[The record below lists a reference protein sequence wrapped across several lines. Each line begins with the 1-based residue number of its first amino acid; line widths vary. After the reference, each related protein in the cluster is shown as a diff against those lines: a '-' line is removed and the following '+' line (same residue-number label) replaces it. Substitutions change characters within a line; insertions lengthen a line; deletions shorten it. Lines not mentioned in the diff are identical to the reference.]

1 MVSEDTSIGRNPNLV
16 STPIGK
22 GAGFS
27 GVTERGA
34 RLEGGQRIPN
44 SSDSFFVG
52 DSNRGFLVKERE
64 NLEKGLVFVGNS
76 SGGALNALDVGL
88 GPSTNPPGLLRPNV
102 GLGGPAL
109 YKPDLVGLTSE
120 ALGLGV
126 VGKNGLDPGQ
136 PIGVHQGI
144 ALCSGLEVSNQQAH
158 VVFGAQKSLDTTT
171 EPNLVGK
178 WKRRAR
184 NHHQITDY
192 GDGGLVLGRKLSMA
206 VLRGIRSLSKNRGK
220 FLHLKILLLRG
231 VPTEGM
237 CPRCHRSPETTLHAL
252 WECRGLSI
260 VRDSWAN
267 LRNVAFP
274 KNSLVLD
281 FMVYCSKILKS
292 PDLELLCV
300 MMWRV
305 WFCRNNL
312 VHNLEGKEVG
322 DVANWSVQF
331 LEEWSSANRLDAS
344 RPLRPSVKRPIWCP
358 PEVGMWKIN
367 SDAALCSR
375 DRVAGLGFI
384 VRNSS
389 GNLCLAAMHKWV
401 ASFSPLVAEVL
412 AVKTGVQMAIQAILI
427 CKLGLGF
434 GIGDW
439 LILDKVSDS
448 SVTTVD
454 GRKWVGDLVTN
465 KNVTLSSVAGVAV
478 NTSTTLSGDSIFKSL
493 YKSARI
499 FADGLNYT
507 FEIVPGNYIV
517 RLHFCPFPFEN
528 YNVNESSF
536 SVVANGFKL
545 LSQLSVPGEISHKNM
560 FLQNSGGNASFSL
573 VKEYM
578 LGIHL
583 DMLRIELIPNK
594 GSFGF
599 VNAIE
604 IVPVVDELFADAIRK
619 VGGNDMNFNLSGRG
633 IETMY
638 RLNVGG
644 PEIKPNQ
651 DSDFWRT
658 WEVDSSYMITANAGS
673 EISNT
678 SNITYS
684 SMNDSSVA
692 PVFVYET
699 ARIMS
704 NNQVLEKRFNMSWK
718 FEVDPDFDYLVRL
731 HFCELVY
738 DKAHQ
743 RIFRI
748 YINNRTAANN
758 FDIFAQSGGMNR
770 AYHQDYFDAV
780 SSKVDTLWIQLGPD
794 TAAGASG
801 TDALLNGLEVFKLSR
816 NGNLAY
822 VEKYDSAG
830 RSGGRSKNWILWVGM
845 AAGIASVAI
854 LAVIVTIIFYICKNR
869 REKSSDAK
877 NNSSPGW
884 CPLFLHR
891 AKGTGI
897 QNPIEPMAPTRVGKR
912 FMLAEIRAATNN
924 FDDSLVI
931 GVGGFGKVYKGE
943 IEDGSLAAIKR
954 ANPQSE
960 QGLVEFETEIE
971 MLSKLRHRHLV
982 TLIGFCEE
990 QNEMILVYEYM
1001 ANGTLRSHLFGS
1013 DLPPLSWKQR
1023 LDTGQ

>member
-1 MVSEDTSIGRNPNLV
+1 M
-16 STPIGK
+16 
-22 GAGFS
+22 
-27 GVTERGA
+27 VTEKI
-34 RLEGGQRIPN
+34 Q
-44 SSDSFFVG
+44 S
-52 DSNRGFLVKERE
+52 RE
-64 NLEKGLVFVGNS
+64 
-76 SGGALNALDVGL
+76 
-88 GPSTNPPGLLRPNV
+88 
-102 GLGGPAL
+102 
-109 YKPDLVGLTSE
+109 
-120 ALGLGV
+120 
-126 VGKNGLDPGQ
+126 
-136 PIGVHQGI
+136 
-144 ALCSGLEVSNQQAH
+144 
-158 VVFGAQKSLDTTT
+158 
-171 EPNLVGK
+171 
-178 WKRRAR
+178 
-184 NHHQITDY
+184 
-192 GDGGLVLGRKLSMA
+192 
-206 VLRGIRSLSKNRGK
+206 
-220 FLHLKILLLRG
+220 
-231 VPTEGM
+231 
-237 CPRCHRSPETTLHAL
+237 
-252 WECRGLSI
+252 
-260 VRDSWAN
+260 
-267 LRNVAFP
+267 
-274 KNSLVLD
+274 VLD
-281 FMVYCSKILKS
+281 LLFVLMIFSCIRIGEGQSKS
-292 PDLELLCV
+292 
-300 MMWRV
+300 
-305 WFCRNNL
+305 
-312 VHNLEGKEVG
+312 
-322 DVANWSVQF
+322 
-331 LEEWSSANRLDAS
+331 
-344 RPLRPSVKRPIWCP
+344 
-358 PEVGMWKIN
+358 
-367 SDAALCSR
+367 
-375 DRVAGLGFI
+375 
-384 VRNSS
+384 
-389 GNLCLAAMHKWV
+389 
-401 ASFSPLVAEVL
+401 
-412 AVKTGVQMAIQAILI
+412 ILI
-427 CKLGLGF
+427 NCGT
-434 GIGDW
+434 
-439 LILDKVSDS
+439 DS

-507 FEIVPGNYIV
+507 FEMVPGNYIV

-536 SVVANGFKL
+536 SVVANGLKL

-560 FLQNSGGNASFSL
+560 FLQNSDGNASFSL

-583 DMLRIELIPNK
+583 DMLLIELIPNK

-599 VNAIE
+599 INAIE
-604 IVPVVDELFADAIRK
+604 IVPVANELFADAIRK

-684 SMNDSSVA
+684 SINDSLVA

-704 NNQVLEKRFNMSWK
+704 NNEVLEKRFNMSWK
-718 FEVDPDFDYLVRL
+718 FEVDPDFDYLIRL

-738 DKAHQ
+738 DKANQ

-801 TDALLNGLEVFKLSR
+801 TDALLNGLEIFKLSR

-822 VEKYDSAG
+822 VEWYDSAG

-854 LAVIVTIIFYICKNR
+854 LAVIITIIFYICKNR

-877 NNSSPGW
+877 NNSPGW

-897 QNPIEPMAPTRVGKR
+897 QNPDGPMAPTRVGKR

-943 IEDGSLAAIKR
+943 IEHGSLAAIKR

-960 QGLVEFETEIE
+960 QGLAEFETEIE

-1023 LDTGQ
+1023 LDVCIGAARGLHYLHTGAERGIIHRDVKTTNILLDEKFVAKMSDFGLSKTGPAMDHTHVSTAVKGSFGYLDPEYFMRQQLTEKSDVYSFGVVLFEVICARAVINPTLPKDQINLADWAMKWQRQRSLESIIDQHLQGGYCPESLEKYGEIAEKCIDDEGKNRPTMGEVLWHLEYVLQLHEAWMRGNDEQYSFSSSQALGEVEEREVKDAQEVPTIDEENNSSSGDVLQIEN